1 MTNKKLKMAAMSV
14 ALTACVAAS
23 PLAANADAPE
33 AAPGEPKTEPVAEET
48 ETKKEENTA
57 APQVNQEAKDP
68 QKTLENAEVKYD
80 KEHPTTNP
88 DGSQKLDGVIVTNPE
103 GGETNPNPNPGSGET
118 NPNPNPGSGETAP
131 EEKKSEEKKPEEKEP
146 EEKKPEQIGT
156 AEKTEKTE
164 TNVET
169 KPNPGAEPIVDTTT
183 PPTVEKNPD
192 GSTTITQPTVT
203 PGKETTTTTGSGEA
217 KGNLHEKEEEVPKKD
232 INLKDELGEKPDISW
247 NIEKGADAV
256 NGYKV
261 EEVTNSDDGNK
272 QTLKLRKEE
281 KTTAE
286 MTAED
291 IAKLVDADKPTVNP
305 DGTYTLTRTET
316 ILDAE
321 GNPQTRTTY
330 ITIRDNKVTTKTTT
344 ELTITRKKEKQEGQA
359 DIPTDVVLPEV
370 ELSNGESLP
379 YTKLDEML
387 QEKGGK
393 DASGVKDGTYTY
405 TETAEDGT
413 VREYTIKIDT
423 TSTDQLT
430 NAEIVAKL
438 NNDRYSVEGGDIY

>member
-33 AAPGEPKTEPVAEET
+33 AAPGDPKKEPVAE

-57 APQVNQEAKDP
+57 EPQVNQEAQDA
-68 QKTLENAEVKYD
+68 QKTLKDAEVKYNKD
-80 KEHPTTNP
+80 NPTTNP

-103 GGETNPNPNPGSGET
+103 GSGETGGETNPNPDSGETNPNPNPNPNPDSGET
-118 NPNPNPGSGETAP
+118 NPNPGSGETAP
-131 EEKKSEEKKPEEKEP
+131 EEKKPEEIKPEEIRPEEKE
-146 EEKKPEQIGT
+146 PEQIGT

-192 GSTTITQPTVT
+192 GSTAITQPTVT

-217 KGNLHEKEEEVPKKD
+217 KGNLHEKKEEVPKAD
-232 INLKDELGEKPDISW
+232 INLKEELGEKPDISW

-261 EEVTNSDDGNK
+261 EEVTNSDDGNQ

-291 IAKLVDADKPTVNP
+291 IAKLVEADKPTLNA

-330 ITIRDNKVTTKTTT
+330 ITIQGSKVTTKTTT
-344 ELTITRKKEKQEGQA
+344 ELTITRKKEKQEG
-359 DIPTDVVLPEV
+359 
-370 ELSNGESLP
+370 
-379 YTKLDEML
+379 
-387 QEKGGK
+387 
-393 DASGVKDGTYTY
+393 
-405 TETAEDGT
+405 
-413 VREYTIKIDT
+413 
-423 TSTDQLT
+423 
-430 NAEIVAKL
+430 
-438 NNDRYSVEGGDIY
+438 

>member
-33 AAPGEPKTEPVAEET
+33 AAPEELKKEPVAE

-57 APQVNQEAKDP
+57 EPQDNKQA
-68 QKTLENAEVKYD
+68 ENAQETLKGAEVEYN

-88 DGSQKLDGVIVTNPE
+88 DGSETLDGVIVTNPE
-103 GGETNPNPNPGSGET
+103 GGETNPNPDPEGGKTDPDPNPNPDSGDPDPNPNPGSGET
-118 NPNPNPGSGETAP
+118 NPNPNPGSGETDT
-131 EEKKSEEKKPEEKEP
+131 KEKKPEKVE
-146 EEKKPEQIGT
+146 IGT
-156 AEKTEKTE
+156 AEKTEKSE
-164 TNVET
+164 TTVET

-203 PGKETTTTTGSGEA
+203 PGTETTTTTGTGEA
-217 KGNLHEKEEEVPKKD
+217 KGDLHEKKEEVEKKNID
-232 INLKDELGEKPDISW
+232 LNKELGEKPDISW
-247 NIEKGADAV
+247 DIKKDDEAV

-261 EEVTNSDDGNK
+261 EEVTNSEDGNR
-272 QTLKLRKEE
+272 QTLKLKKEE
-281 KTTAE
+281 ETTAE

-291 IAKLVDADKPTVNP
+291 IAKLVDAEKPTVNP

-330 ITIRDNKVTTKTTT
+330 ITIQDNKVTTKTTT
-344 ELTITRKKEKQEGQA
+344 ELTITREKEKQEGNERV
-359 DIPTDVVLPEV
+359 DFEVKYPRLP
-370 ELSNGESLP
+370 
-379 YTKLDEML
+379 
-387 QEKGGK
+387 
-393 DASGVKDGTYTY
+393 
-405 TETAEDGT
+405 
-413 VREYTIKIDT
+413 
-423 TSTDQLT
+423 
-430 NAEIVAKL
+430 
-438 NNDRYSVEGGDIY
+438 